1 MAWPCCC
8 FVQDLT
14 LYFYKYIYIYICIL
28 WFCQVST
35 RLQLAKKGRNVP
47 FFDEENEIPEHMMIE
62 GFRWSISHLGLKV
75 DPTEVWIDFL
85 TYGCFQKQWF
95 FTPQIINFNRVFHY
109 KPSILG
115 YPYFGNN
122 HIFRSN
128 IQKLSKYTTWIFKKS
143 ESFCYPKICMNK
155 CRSLKHFG
163 YV

>member
-85 TYGCFQKQWF
+85 TYGCFQNQGF
-95 FTPQIINFNRVFHY
+95 FTPKSSILIGFSIINHPFWGT
-109 KPSILG
+109 PILETTIS
-115 YPYFGNN
+115 FVQTFKT
-122 HIFRSN
+122 I
-128 IQKLSKYTTWIFKKS
+128 SKYTT
-143 ESFCYPKICMNK
+143 
-155 CRSLKHFG
+155 
-163 YV
+163 